1 MKRKSTLTALCICTM
16 IFATACGNNARNE
29 SPDNS
34 SSQVESISQET
45 QSSPAEYFTEVPE
58 MKKPSNDFG
67 AEYKRY
73 EDDIYYYKLS
83 SDNDEATAAM
93 QLYMAELM
101 HDGFELK
108 KVDDSLYY
116 MVYQDNNL
124 VSFIGVAKDEDN
136 GDTVLC
142 ITFFE

>member
-1 MKRKSTLTALCICTM
+1 MKRKLTLTALCVCM
-16 IFATACGNNARNE
+16 VLCATACGNNESTE
-29 SPDNS
+29 SPADS
-34 SSQVESISQET
+34 VSQQESISQEP
-45 QSSPAEYFTEVPE
+45 QSSPTEYFTEVPE
-58 MKKPSNDFG
+58 MKKPSTEFG

-101 HDGFELK
+101 NEGFELK

-116 MVYQDNNL
+116 MVYKDSNL
-124 VSFIGVAKDEDN
+124 VSFIGVAKDGDN

-142 ITFFE
+142 ISFFE

>member
-16 IFATACGNNARNE
+16 IFATACGNNARTE

-101 HDGFELK
+101 NDGFELK

>member
-1 MKRKSTLTALCICTM
+1 
-16 IFATACGNNARNE
+16 
-29 SPDNS
+29 
-34 SSQVESISQET
+34 
-45 QSSPAEYFTEVPE
+45 
-58 MKKPSNDFG
+58 
-67 AEYKRY
+67 
-73 EDDIYYYKLS
+73 
-83 SDNDEATAAM
+83 M

-101 HDGFELK
+101 NDGFELK

>member
-16 IFATACGNNARNE
+16 IFATACGNNARTE
-29 SPDNS
+29 SPDKS

>member
-1 MKRKSTLTALCICTM
+1 M
-16 IFATACGNNARNE
+16 
-29 SPDNS
+29 
-34 SSQVESISQET
+34 ESISHEA
-45 QSSPAEYFTEVPE
+45 QSSPAEYFTEVP
-58 MKKPSNDFG
+58 
-67 AEYKRY
+67 EYKRY

>member
-16 IFATACGNNARNE
+16 ICATACVNNTHTE
-29 SPDNS
+29 SQDNS
-34 SSQVESISQET
+34 YSQAESISQET

-73 EDDIYYYKLS
+73 EDDIYYHKLS
-83 SDNDEATAAM
+83 SDNDEAIAAM

-101 HDGFELK
+101 NEGFELK

-116 MVYQDNNL
+116 MVYQNNNL
-124 VSFIGVAKDEDN
+124 VSFIGIAKDKDN

-142 ITFFE
+142 ISFFE

>member
-1 MKRKSTLTALCICTM
+1 MKRKSTLTALCICMM
-16 IFATACGNNARNE
+16 ICVTACGNNSHTE

-34 SSQVESISQET
+34 SSQVESISQEA

-101 HDGFELK
+101 HDGFDLK

-142 ITFFE
+142 ISFFE